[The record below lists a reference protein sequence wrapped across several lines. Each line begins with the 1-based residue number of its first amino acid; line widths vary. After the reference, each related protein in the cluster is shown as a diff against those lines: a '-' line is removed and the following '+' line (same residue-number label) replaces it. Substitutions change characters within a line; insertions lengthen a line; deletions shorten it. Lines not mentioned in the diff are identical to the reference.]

1 MIFIFCR
8 KLIQLMFIIL
18 KKRVKI
24 EIQIYSFF
32 DENNNIDE
40 NEILKLMPNSSL
52 SSISYI
58 I

>member
-1 MIFIFCR
+1 
-8 KLIQLMFIIL
+8 MFIIL